1 MAQVNGT
8 PPAPPPVTQE
18 APPPGYVFVDCVGVI
33 TGGAV
38 TNEGIPAVHVALVLP
53 NYIRIPPVFT
63 ANGSPALDCHP
74 HAGVRLCIHEKHIR
88 KEPEID
94 G

>member
-1 MAQVNGT
+1 
-8 PPAPPPVTQE
+8 
-18 APPPGYVFVDCVGVI
+18 
-33 TGGAV
+33 
-38 TNEGIPAVHVALVLP
+38 VALVLP